1 MFGEK
6 LSVMII
12 NENFVS
18 FDVQQFMT
26 RSDLFIVLLAQGKYL
41 KRKHFLITIIDNK
54 KEAQNK
60 TFGSKD
66 CIIID
71 NEHME

>member
-54 KEAQNK
+54 KEA
-60 TFGSKD
+60 
-66 CIIID
+66 
-71 NEHME
+71 